1 MLISGRKGL
10 GAHQAI
16 EQPFQI
22 EGRQPV
28 VTQGEQI
35 EGELVLVI
43 ELIGRQE
50 GCEAGDAGQVRA
62 VNAGGVTLF
71 LGRLQARS
79 QVEHC
84 LQAPSTKTKYCG
96 LGYGCAGNHW

>member
-1 MLISGRKGL
+1 MITGRRGL

-22 EGRQPV
+22 KGRQTV

-50 GCEAGDAGQVRA
+50 RCKAGDAGQVRA
-62 VNAGGVTLF
+62 VDADGDTLF
-71 LGRLQARS
+71 LRGLQARG
-79 QVEHC
+79 QMEHC
-84 LQAPSTKTKYCG
+84 LQAPSTKT
-96 LGYGCAGNHW
+96 